1 MLKRKGGHTV
11 VAEFE
16 ESFALIDAKGR
27 LVDWNEGLE
36 REWYLIAHLLKK
48 GALYRDLVHA
58 ALSVDTGAEFLLA
71 NMGHQDVEKHVEARL
86 AKFGT
91 YQIQEYQ
98 LDGFLLRIEEKPT
111 KAGGVLRIARNISE
125 QRQVERDLA
134 KAREYIK
141 VTTDTDSSGVYTEI
155 YRSPEGDYTVPPVTE
170 DMCRLLDLPP
180 ENIGADGWVILS
192 RMNQSPEEVD
202 NIRVA
207 LEESARKAELFSYEF
222 FVRDGKDR
230 IRWMRHSL
238 MPRREAD
245 GTIVFSG
252 VMRDVTRAKEAE
264 ETVELL
270 RSVVVR
276 SFDSVSILESVG
288 GVENTKI
295 LYVNPR
301 FEQLY
306 GLSGETIVGGPLQ
319 QMEALVAD
327 PRGAQ
332 PLYVAIAEG
341 RRESAE
347 FEVTHTSGRSFWI
360 EVRTDIIQRLDDG
373 RYRWVMIGRD
383 VTERRRVVD
392 ELVYAKDA
400 AEAANRA
407 KGQFLANMSHELRTP
422 LNAII
427 GFSELIDSSVES
439 GGWKTAYREYLTDI
453 IGSGHSLLNLINA
466 VLDLSKMEAGLLE
479 LHLDDVDLLE
489 IAQLAWG
496 LMSRAAQ
503 DARVTVSVNAPPAP
517 VHVTGDATKLKQV
530 VLNLLSNAIKFT
542 SPGGSAA
549 LSFDSTADTVSII
562 VADTGC
568 GIPADELSRVTQPFV
583 QADGSLSR
591 RHSGSGLGLAIAK
604 QVCELHGGRLEIES
618 VVDQGTTVRVTLP
631 RNH

>member
-1 MLKRKGGHTV
+1 M
-11 VAEFE
+11 AEFE
-16 ESFALIDAKGR
+16 ESFALIDADGR

-36 REWYLIAHLLKK
+36 REWFLIAHLLKK
-48 GALYRDLVHA
+48 GALYRDVVRA
-58 ALSVDTGAEFLLA
+58 ALSVDAGREFLLA
-71 NMGHQDVEKHVEARL
+71 NAGHDDVEKHVEARL

-98 LDGFLLRIEEKPT
+98 LDGVLLRIEEQPT
-111 KAGGVLRIARNISE
+111 KSGGILRTARNISE
-125 QRQVERDLA
+125 ERQTQRDLA

-141 VTTDTDSSGVYTEI
+141 VASDTDSSGVYTEI
-155 YRSPEGDYTVPPVTE
+155 FRSPAGDYTVPPVTE
-170 DMCRLLDLPP
+170 EMCRLLDLPP

-192 RMNQSPEEVD
+192 RMNQSPAEVD
-202 NIRVA
+202 NIRMA
-207 LEESARKAELFSYEF
+207 LESSAQKAELFSYEF
-222 FVRDGKDR
+222 FIRDGKNR

-238 MPRREAD
+238 MPRREPD
-245 GTIVFSG
+245 GTIIFSG

-276 SFDSVSILESVG
+276 SFDAVSILESIG
-288 GVENTKI
+288 GIENTKI

-306 GLSGETIVGGPLQ
+306 GLSAETIVGGPLQ

-327 PRGAQ
+327 PRGAE

-341 RRESAE
+341 RRDSAE
-347 FEVTHTSGRSFWI
+347 FEVTQAGGGSFWI

-383 VTERRRVVD
+383 VTERRRVVN
-392 ELVYAKDA
+392 ELVHARDA

-439 GGWKTAYREYLTDI
+439 GGWKNAYREYLTDI
-453 IGSGHSLLNLINA
+453 IESGHSLLSLINA

-479 LHLDDVDLLE
+479 LNLDDVDLLE

-530 VLNLLSNAIKFT
+530 LLNLLSNAVKFT
-542 SPGGSAA
+542 APGGSAG
-549 LSFDSTADTVSII
+549 LSFESTADTISIVVS
-562 VADTGC
+562 DTGC
-568 GIPADELSRVTQPFV
+568 GIPEEELERVTQPFV

-604 QVCELHGGRLEIES
+604 QICELHGGRMEIAS
-618 VVDQGTTVRVTLP
+618 VVDQGTTVTVTLP
-631 RNH
+631 RTH

>member
-1 MLKRKGGHTV
+1 
-11 VAEFE
+11 
-16 ESFALIDAKGR
+16 
-27 LVDWNEGLE
+27 
-36 REWYLIAHLLKK
+36 
-48 GALYRDLVHA
+48 
-58 ALSVDTGAEFLLA
+58 
-71 NMGHQDVEKHVEARL
+71 
-86 AKFGT
+86 
-91 YQIQEYQ
+91 
-98 LDGFLLRIEEKPT
+98 
-111 KAGGVLRIARNISE
+111 
-125 QRQVERDLA
+125 
-134 KAREYIK
+134 
-141 VTTDTDSSGVYTEI
+141 
-155 YRSPEGDYTVPPVTE
+155 VTE

-180 ENIGADGWVILS
+180 ETVGADGWVILS
-192 RMNQSPEEVD
+192 RMNQSPAEVD
-202 NIRVA
+202 KIRAA
-207 LEESARKAELFSYEF
+207 LEVSAQKVELYSYEF
-222 FVRDGKDR
+222 FIRDGKDR

-238 MPRREAD
+238 MPRREPD

-288 GVENTKI
+288 GIENTKI

-306 GLSGETIVGGPLQ
+306 GLSAEKIVGGPLQ

-327 PRGAQ
+327 PRGAE
-332 PLYVAIAEG
+332 PLYVAIAEH
-341 RRESAE
+341 RRDSAE
-347 FEVTHTSGRSFWI
+347 FQVTDTQGRSFWI
-360 EVRTDIIQRLDDG
+360 EVRADTIQQLDDG

-439 GGWKTAYREYLTDI
+439 GGWKSGYREYLRDI
-453 IGSGHSLLNLINA
+453 IESGHSLLSLINA

-479 LHLDDVDLLE
+479 LHLDDVDLME

-503 DARVTVSVNAPPAP
+503 DAQVTVSVNVPKTPI
-517 VHVTGDATKLKQV
+517 HVMGDATKLKQV
-530 VLNLLSNAIKFT
+530 LLNLLSNAIKFT
-542 SPGGSAA
+542 APGGNAT
-549 LSFDSTADTVSII
+549 LSFESGDDTVCI
-562 VADTGC
+562 VVSDTGC
-568 GIPADELSRVTQPFV
+568 GITADELSRVTQPFV

-604 QVCELHGGRLEIES
+604 QVCELHGGRLEIAS
-618 VVDQGTTVRVTLP
+618 VVDQGTTVRITLP
-631 RNH
+631 GTL